1 MTKTSVWDKLQ
12 TMADSERPRA
22 TVIEL
27 LEEVRSDIRTLSE
40 ALGDLADT
48 IDETEQYVS
57 SWQEAETEDKAD
69 ARQELIDNLLDII
82 EKKRIIDEDIPSF
95 DEIGA

>member
-1 MTKTSVWDKLQ
+1 M
-12 TMADSERPRA
+12 
-22 TVIEL
+22 IEL

-57 SWQEAETEDKAD
+57 SWQEAETEDKTD

-82 EKKRIIDEDIPSF
+82 EKKRIIDEDILSF